1 MSHNKPNNGVP
12 SGSSTGPDNEPAN
25 PVSGIKGGGTSSG
38 SNPPVVP
45 PAPTV
50 PQSEDYRIFPQTG
63 APLLVLSVLEGSLPT
78 FASNLNHDLSI
89 YTENLLLERSFTT
102 SGNSLEIFTHSVTVV
117 PNHDGTSLAMDV
129 SGPDGK
135 AVPPMVIVGAPK
147 DGNDGGQAGKL
158 RFVVEGLG
166 SNRALDRLTF
176 DAHGGSGSE
185 GQATIH
191 DSAGGNGGNGGDA
204 GDAQVWVGGPY
215 STTIVRLS
223 VIYQDMTAT
232 PPKPTASA
240 DLKKAIA
247 GIRNNQQFM
256 ALDDLPQRL
265 DKVDIALRTNTI
277 TDLKPALQD
286 LALRFIREGDALVG
300 TIQPKV
306 ENLSSP
312 TLIANHSI
320 FRNRLMFRAE
330 DMAAAAKA
338 VHLEEQMADPAKQA
352 LST

>member
-12 SGSSTGPDNEPAN
+12 SGSSTGPDNEPAT
-25 PVSGIKGGGTSSG
+25 PTSGANWGGTSSG

-63 APLLVLSVLEGSLPT
+63 APLLVLSVLDDSLPT
-78 FASNLNHDLSI
+78 FATNLNHDLSI

-102 SGNSLEIFTHSVTVV
+102 SGNNLETFTHSVTVV
-117 PNHDGTSLAMDV
+117 PSDDGTPRAMDV

-135 AVPPMVIVGAPK
+135 PVPPMVIVGTPK
-147 DGNDGGQAGKL
+147 DGNDGTKAGKL
-158 RFVVEGLG
+158 RFVVEDLG
-166 SNRALDRLTF
+166 SDSALDSLTF
-176 DAHGGSGSE
+176 DAHGGSGSD
-185 GQATIH
+185 GQATVH
-191 DSAGGNGGNGGDA
+191 DSAGGNGGNGADA
-204 GDAQVWVGGPY
+204 GDAQIWVGGSY
-215 STTIVRLS
+215 SATIVRLS

-247 GIRNNQQFM
+247 SIRNNQPFM

-265 DKVDIALRTNTI
+265 DKVDTALRTNTI

-286 LALRFIREGDALVG
+286 LALRFMREGDALVG

-306 ENLSSP
+306 KNISAP
-312 TLIANHSI
+312 TLLANH
-320 FRNRLMFRAE
+320 
-330 DMAAAAKA
+330 
-338 VHLEEQMADPAKQA
+338 
-352 LST
+352 